1 MDKFSSES
9 ATPLSFGDSYLD
21 PDDAIASAPLLFP
34 ANDTQEFS
42 PAPNNFADL
51 LPVLD
56 LDGNSHLNK
65 AELKAAQFNDSLSQ
79 MQMKMIDWL
88 GTRYDQVRLLGPTDM
103 GADNL
108 EISVSDLDEVNKVAM
123 DGYDLKNFISTTF
136 QNLGEIPN
144 GFFIASAA
152 QVGIGTLF
160 KVPFLVQMGTAGLTL
175 STGAAGVKS
184 LMDSA
189 ENKAMQSEL
198 ESILIDD
205 SPLS

>member
-1 MDKFSSES
+1 MDEFSSES

-21 PDDAIASAPLLFP
+21 PNDAIASAPPLFP
-34 ANDTQEFS
+34 ATETQEFS
-42 PAPNNFADL
+42 PAPSNFADL
-51 LPVLD
+51 LPILD

-65 AELKAAQFNDSLSQ
+65 AELKAAQFNDSLSEKQ
-79 MQMKMIDWL
+79 MRMIDWL
-88 GTRYDQVRLLGPTDM
+88 GTRYDQVRLLGPTDI

-108 EISVSDLDEVNKVAM
+108 EISVSDLDEVNKVAT
-123 DGYDLKNFISTTF
+123 DGYDLKNFTSTTF

-144 GFFIASAA
+144 GVLVASAV

-160 KVPFLVQMGTAGLTL
+160 KVPFLVQMGTAGLTM
-175 STGAAGVKS
+175 SAGAAGVKS

-205 SPLS
+205 SHMS

>member
-1 MDKFSSES
+1 M
-9 ATPLSFGDSYLD
+9 GR
-21 PDDAIASAPLLFP
+21 
-34 ANDTQEFS
+34 S
-42 PAPNNFADL
+42 PSQNRTIEQLKLRCL
-51 LPVLD
+51 LPSSQLQPVI
-56 LDGNSHLNK
+56 HLRHRYREK
-65 AELKAAQFNDSLSQ
+65 LPCFCSVKAAQFNDSLSQ
-79 MQMKMIDWL
+79 MQIKMIDWL